1 MKKIAAFFDI
11 DGTIFRNSLMI
22 EHFQKLISFEVIDP
36 EIWYTKVKKVY
47 LEWEKRYGDFEE
59 YLEILAGVY
68 LAELKGV
75 DKSYIEYIADHVIK
89 SNGDMVYKYSR
100 KQIEYHKKQNHKVFF
115 ISGSPDFLVSRMAE
129 KYEATDY
136 RGSIY
141 KVDSQNKFT
150 GEIVKMWDSESKQR
164 ELNNLIEEYNVDL
177 ENSYAYGDTTGDFSM
192 LKMIGNP
199 VAINPNR
206 ELLISIREDEGLSK
220 KATIIVER
228 KNVIYKLGPN
238 VELLEM
244 E

>member
-1 MKKIAAFFDI
+1 MKTRAAFFDI

-22 EHFQKLISFEVIDP
+22 EHFQKLITFEVIDP

-68 LAELKGV
+68 LEELKGV
-75 DKSYIEYIADHVIK
+75 DRSYIDYIAEHVIK

-100 KQIEYHKKQNHKVFF
+100 NQIEWHKKQGHNVFF
-115 ISGSPDFLVSRMAE
+115 ISGSPDFLVSKMAE
-129 KYEATDY
+129 KYGATEY
-136 RGSIY
+136 RGSLY
-141 KVDSQNKFT
+141 KVDDKNRFT
-150 GEIVKMWDSESKQR
+150 GEIVKMWDSVSKQK
-164 ELNNLIEEYNVDL
+164 ELNNLIEKYDVDL
-177 ENSYAYGDTTGDFSM
+177 VSSYAYGDTTGDFSM

-206 ELLISIREDEGLSK
+206 ELLLEIRADEELNK

-228 KNVIYKLGPN
+228 KNVIYKLDPN
-238 VELLEM
+238 IELL
-244 E
+244 